1 MAKEFSFGKAE
12 KLKSRKSI
20 EALFAGGEAFSRFPI
35 RVVFCL
41 KPAGDGTEAG
51 VKVGVSATKK
61 HFKKAVDRNR
71 IKRLLR
77 EAYRL
82 QKREA
87 VAVAKERALQVE
99 VFFLFTGKELP
110 AFEVIFASMQQC
122 LKQLQKKI
130 EAFERPV

>member
-1 MAKEFSFGKAE
+1 MAKAFSFGKAE

-20 EALFAGGEAFSRFPI
+20 ESLFAGGEAFSRFPI
-35 RVVFCL
+35 RVVYRL
-41 KPAGDGTEAG
+41 IPAAPDEEAG
-51 VKVGVSATKK
+51 IKAGVSATKK

-82 QKREA
+82 QKAEVVALAREKG
-87 VAVAKERALQVE
+87 VRAE

-110 AFEVIFASMQQC
+110 TFETIELSMQQC
-122 LKQLQKKI
+122 LRQLQKKI
-130 EAFERPV
+130 EAFERPA